1 MTGSSMEVLETR
13 MPKDIDEVGLVSVN
27 PGNRRQTADSTRS
40 VCGVNQG
47 HGNDARQ
54 KTLQQVKDILDG
66 TTYPP
71 DRLEGVAVE
80 NHFPLYTTFGGKEG

>member
-1 MTGSSMEVLETR
+1 MTGGSMEILETR
-13 MPKDIDEVGLVSVN
+13 ITKYFDEVGLISID
-27 PGNRRQTADSTRS
+27 PGDRRQTTDGTRS

-54 KTLQQVKDILDG
+54 QTLEQVKDILDG
-66 TTYPP
+66 TAYPP

-80 NHFPLYTTFGGKEG
+80 NHFPLYATLGRKEG